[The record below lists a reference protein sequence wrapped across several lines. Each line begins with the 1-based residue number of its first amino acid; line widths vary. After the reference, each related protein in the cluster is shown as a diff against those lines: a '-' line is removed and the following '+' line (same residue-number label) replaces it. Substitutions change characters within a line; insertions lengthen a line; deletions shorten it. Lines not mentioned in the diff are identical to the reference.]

1 MNKLA
6 VTVTHH
12 PAEGHGLT
20 FAYAPRMVQAIKT
33 RVPSSER
40 RYDAKTKTWWV
51 RRRSDLEALT
61 YATNGWAEFTRE
73 VIPTPAP
80 TPHRKSTLGDFRQA
94 QATVQARNAESRK
107 HAVICRH
114 CEQPIT
120 VQGTKWVHVA
130 TKDHWCG
137 IDTYATPEVAP

>member
-6 VTVTHH
+6 VTVTRH
-12 PAEGHGLT
+12 PSEGYGLT
-20 FAYAPRMVQAIKT
+20 FDYAPPMVQAIKT

-40 RYDAKTKTWWV
+40 RYDARTKTWWV
-51 RRRSDLEALT
+51 HRHSDLEALQL
-61 YATNGWAEFTRE
+61 ATNGWATFT
-73 VIPTPAP
+73 TAP
-80 TPHRKSTLGDFRQA
+80 KSTLGDFRQA

-107 HAVICRH
+107 RAVICRH

-137 IDTYATPEVAP
+137 IDTYAAPRGVR